1 MSGLKLENLY
11 LAQGLEEKGNPLQLQ
26 VKVLGSEHTALPF
39 PMPGPHFFAWGGLLA
54 CDGRRGGPS
63 GKIESV
69 V

>member
-11 LAQGLEEKGNPLQLQ
+11 LAQGLEEKGNPLPLQ
-26 VKVLGSEHTALPF
+26 VKVLGSEHMALPF
-39 PMPGPHFFAWGGLLA
+39 PPGPHSLAWGGLLA

-63 GKIESV
+63 GKMESV

>member
-11 LAQGLEEKGNPLQLQ
+11 LAQGLEERGNPFQLK
-26 VKVLGSEHTALPF
+26 VKVLGSKHMALPF
-39 PMPGPHFFAWGGLLA
+39 PMLGCHSLALGLLA

-63 GKIESV
+63 GKMESV

>member
-39 PMPGPHFFAWGGLLA
+39 PMPGPHSLAWGGPAGL
-54 CDGRRGGPS
+54 
-63 GKIESV
+63 
-69 V
+69 